1 MTTFS
6 KRFLTVGSLL
16 RPKELLTYKNE
27 IEKRDDITYPFYDDL
42 PGYKEAE
49 EAAVKDIVAKQVA
62 HGLTEISDGEF
73 QRSLWHLD
81 FAWGLS
87 GIDRFINDSGYHFY
101 EEDAEGNK
109 QDYET
114 RRDIGLHVTGK
125 LSGKNHPFV
134 DHFKLVKALA
144 PDDVAVKHTIF
155 APGHLYFELLAL
167 GEIGEGKFYSD
178 LAEFRHDLTQAYK
191 EFVKE
196 YAAAGASILQI
207 DDCIWASFVGDEDE
221 IRLDSLDFDG
231 SSFSKE
237 ELANQLIELNNAVAD
252 YAHELGLKVYGHNC
266 RGNYASRAFTD
277 GAYTEVAKYFLARQ
291 HYDRFYLEWDDERA
305 GSLSALKVFADRPDV
320 EVVVGALSSK
330 TAGLDDADRALR
342 LLEEA
347 SQYVPKDNLYLSHQ
361 CGFAS
366 CDCGNELTE
375 DQQWAKID
383 QGHEI
388 AYQFFGE

>member
-87 GIDRFINDSGYHFY
+87 GIDRYINDSGYHFY
-101 EEDAEGNK
+101 EEDADGNK

-134 DHFKLVKALA
+134 DHFKLVKSLA

-196 YAAAGASILQI
+196 YAAAGASVLQI

-237 ELANQLIELNNAVAD
+237 ELANQLIDLNNAVAD

-305 GSLSALKVFADRPDV
+305 GSLSALKVFEDRPDV

-347 SQYVPKDNLYLSHQ
+347 SHYVSKDNLYLSHQ